1 MSIKRNTL
9 PEPLTRSLKLPSRT
23 KRRMMVHL
31 TDSEEALCFKESVI
45 SLDIFFQVTLP
56 RVTQFRIA
64 LFTGLFML
72 FFVFGSM
79 ALGAVPGIG
88 SETTLTKISS
98 AVLIAASV
106 LIWLYVFVQGAWN
119 EHTTNTRHA
128 KAIAALYACKT
139 FKPLSPYLQE
149 LEPQLHGYFHPNHP
163 QDAAKFSTGQ

>member
-31 TDSEEALCFKESVI
+31 TESEEALCFKESVI
-45 SLDIFFQVTLP
+45 NLEIFFQVTLP

-64 LFTGLFML
+64 LFTGLFMI

-79 ALGAVPGIG
+79 VMGGVPGIG
-88 SETTLTKISS
+88 SETLFTKGSSTLLVVVSIM
-98 AVLIAASV
+98 V
-106 LIWLYVFVQGAWN
+106 WLYVFVKGAWD
-119 EHTTNTRHA
+119 EHVTNTRHA

-139 FKPLSPYLQE
+139 FKPLTPYLQE
-149 LEPQLHGYFHPNHP
+149 LEPQLHGYFHPNQP
-163 QDAAKFSTGQ
+163 QDAAKFSAG